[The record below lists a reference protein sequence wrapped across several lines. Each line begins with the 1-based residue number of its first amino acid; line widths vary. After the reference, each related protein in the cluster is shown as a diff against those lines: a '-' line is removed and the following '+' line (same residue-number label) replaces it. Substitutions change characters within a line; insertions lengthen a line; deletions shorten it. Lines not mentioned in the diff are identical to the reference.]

1 MLGTLHPP
9 PAPFDYPHFLLSF
22 RISANIYI
30 WRLRKQNIRAPE
42 ENACTAGYVNQYHV
56 LSFIYCHGMRL
67 HCFSTVNSSVNVDLE
82 KIPIIDSGFCRKIF
96 SVDSFSSFS
105 RKKSFGMLIVI
116 GNGFRNC
123 YLQLNLIFK
132 TFPLSTCRHFVLPML
147 GNGGLNCPLF
157 EGGMTA
163 PS

>member
-1 MLGTLHPP
+1 
-9 PAPFDYPHFLLSF
+9 
-22 RISANIYI
+22 
-30 WRLRKQNIRAPE
+30 
-42 ENACTAGYVNQYHV
+42 
-56 LSFIYCHGMRL
+56 MRL
-67 HCFSTVNSSVNVDLE
+67 HRFSTVNSSVNVDLE

-96 SVDSFSSFS
+96 RVDSFSSFS

-147 GNGGLNCPLF
+147 GNGGLKCPLF

>member
-42 ENACTAGYVNQYHV
+42 ENACTAGYVKHNYV
-56 LSFIYCHGMRL
+56 LSFIYCHGMSL

-82 KIPIIDSGFCRKIF
+82 KIPIIDSGFCGKMF
-96 SVDSFSSFS
+96 SVDSFYSFS
-105 RKKSFGMLIVI
+105 TKKSFGMLIVI

-123 YLQLNLIFK
+123 YLQLNLICK
-132 TFPLSTCRHFVLPML
+132 TFPLSAFRHFVLPMP
-147 GNGGLNCPLF
+147 GNRGLKCLLF
-157 EGGMTA
+157 GDMTA